1 MVLSWVPREAA
12 EGTVNV
18 NVGPFNT
25 KLTYALQLCW
35 HVSVN
40 TCLLPLN
47 ARDLYQMRDNREHEN
62 SRKIFYGSAQPTFLF
77 TRRNGDFKI
86 YNGFVRDFKAFRR
99 VLLGCIVCVIA
110 NICFT

>member
-1 MVLSWVPREAA
+1 MVLSWVPHEAA

-40 TCLLPLN
+40 ACLLPLN
-47 ARDLYQMRDNREHEN
+47 TRDLYQMRDNREHEN
-62 SRKIFYGSAQPTFLF
+62 SWKIFYGSAQPTFLF
-77 TRRNGDFKI
+77 TLRNVDFKI
-86 YNGFVRDFKAFRR
+86 YNGVVRNFEAFRR
-99 VLLGCIVCVIA
+99 VRLASIVCVIA